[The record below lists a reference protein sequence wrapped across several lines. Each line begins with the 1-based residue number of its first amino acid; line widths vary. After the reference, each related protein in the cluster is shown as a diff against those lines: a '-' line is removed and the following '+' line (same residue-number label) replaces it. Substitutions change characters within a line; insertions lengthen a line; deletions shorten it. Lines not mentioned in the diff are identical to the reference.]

1 MINVIYVHG
10 WRESHSEANEYAAT
24 LQRVLLAC
32 GTQARVTAFTWSAR
46 CDYWTAKD
54 RAITAGRQLS
64 HLLTPGSWV
73 VAHSLG
79 ARVIRE
85 SMRWL
90 GDDHIAGLSLVA
102 PDVRADVTGWP
113 AGSARQI
120 CVYHAD
126 NDHAL
131 DLSQWVNFSR
141 GRVDRLG
148 EAGPTGAVPDHM
160 AAVDCASIA
169 RAYGPF
175 GHSYHGLLE
184 DGQPGLVIQ
193 HLAAFIR
200 GLNPPLDL
208 NEWREKITYG
218 VSA

>member
-1 MINVIYVHG
+1 MINVVYVHG
-10 WRESHSEANEYAAT
+10 WRESHAEASDYADT

-32 GTQARVTAFTWSAR
+32 GTQARVTAFTWPAR
-46 CDYWTAKD
+46 CGYWDAKD
-54 RAITAGRQLS
+54 NAIVAGRQLS
-64 HLLTPGSWV
+64 HLIPPGSWV

-85 SMRWL
+85 AMAWL

-102 PDVRADVTGWP
+102 PDIRADVTGWP
-113 AGSARQI
+113 AGAARSI
-120 CVYHAD
+120 TVYHAD

-148 EAGPTGAVPDHM
+148 EAGPVGTVPDNM
-160 AAVDCASIA
+160 ASVDCSSVA
-169 RAYGPF
+169 RIHGPL

-184 DGQPGLVIQ
+184 DGQPGLVMQ
-193 HLAAFIR
+193 HIAAWIR
-200 GLNPPLDL
+200 GLTPHLDL
-208 NEWREKITYG
+208 ETWRQKITYG